1 MISSTFRILTV
12 TYMPV
17 SPQQS
22 RAGKLALVRR
32 WEVEGKT
39 WFYIICWFLWCKYS
53 LHDFKVPTWR
63 HWRREETPQIGS
75 LKPGGLTPAH
85 SYTPAVSPARHYPRA
100 SISYIKLS
108 LLNQAFYNFTS
119 SFSSL
124 NLLSCTLT
132 PNQAGRQLS
141 LIRPF
146 SSSTKSLPVWQS
158 YLHINYLVSF
168 WGERV
173 LLLSHMSQ
181 IDTFSSNLEC
191 LYGMIRI
198 KIWTIAYFNIW
209 IYFVLDKSTNKWGRK
224 ENSS

>member
-53 LHDFKVPTWR
+53 LHWSQGTHVMALEGRD
-63 HWRREETPQIGS
+63 PQIGS
-75 LKPGGLTPAH
+75 LKLGALTPAH
-85 SYTPAVSPARHYPRA
+85 SCTPAVSPARHHPWA

-108 LLNQAFYNFTS
+108 LLNSAFYNFTS

-132 PNQAGRQLS
+132 PNQAGRQPS
-141 LIRPF
+141 LIPPF
-146 SSSTKSLPVWQS
+146 RHLQNPFQCDSL
-158 YLHINYLVSF
+158 I
-168 WGERV
+168 
-173 LLLSHMSQ
+173 
-181 IDTFSSNLEC
+181 
-191 LYGMIRI
+191 
-198 KIWTIAYFNIW
+198 TI
-209 IYFVLDKSTNKWGRK
+209 
-224 ENSS
+224 